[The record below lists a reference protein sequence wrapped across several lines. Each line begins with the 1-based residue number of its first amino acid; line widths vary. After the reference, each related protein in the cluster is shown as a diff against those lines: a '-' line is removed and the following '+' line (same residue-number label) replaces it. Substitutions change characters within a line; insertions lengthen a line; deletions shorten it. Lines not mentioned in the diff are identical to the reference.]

1 MCIISI
7 NLFFGSFLAHG
18 RPREHHQLCTFFVN
32 RPSIISISSVCFLA
46 PGRPRLRLFFADPAH
61 HEHQFGF
68 WRMAGRENIISCTC
82 PCGQPAKHHQH
93 QLCLLFG
100 TWHAEASIIS
110 ISCACFSPTA
120 GEHHQHQFAFR
131 RMTGRENIICSACSP
146 WTTGQASSAS
156 ARFAFWHLA
165 PRGKHHQHQLCLFFA
180 DCRCASSASICFLA
194 VFWRTAGRES
204 IISCARSSRTGQA
217 SSASALFASWHL
229 AGRGNHHQHQLRL
242 FFADCRR
249 IMSISL
255 VFGALRAVR
264 TSSVA
269 HVLVDNRPST
279 ISISSA
285 CFLAPGRPRQASSA
299 SAVPVCRGLPASIIS
314 ISFLVCRFLAHGRPR
329 EHHQLRMFFV
339 NRPSIISISSI
350 CFLAPGTAR

>member
-100 TWHAEASIIS
+100 TWHTEASIIS

-131 RMTGRENIICSACSP
+131 RMTGRENIICSA

-180 DCRCASSASICFLA
+180 DCRCVSSASICFLA
-194 VFWRTAGRES
+194 VFLG
-204 IISCARSSRTGQA
+204 
-217 SSASALFASWHL
+217 
-229 AGRGNHHQHQLRL
+229 
-242 FFADCRR
+242 
-249 IMSISL
+249 
-255 VFGALRAVR
+255 
-264 TSSVA
+264 
-269 HVLVDNRPST
+269 
-279 ISISSA
+279 
-285 CFLAPGRPRQASSA
+285 
-299 SAVPVCRGLPASIIS
+299 
-314 ISFLVCRFLAHGRPR
+314 HGRPR
-329 EHHQLRMFFV
+329 EHHQLCTFFA
-339 NRPSIISISSI
+339 NRPSIISISSV
-350 CFLAPGTAR
+350 CFLAPGRPR

>member
-1 MCIISI
+1 MY
-7 NLFFGSFLAHG
+7 
-18 RPREHHQLCTFFVN
+18 
-32 RPSIISISSVCFLA
+32 
-46 PGRPRLRLFFADPAH
+46 
-61 HEHQFGF
+61 
-68 WRMAGRENIISCTC
+68 
-82 PCGQPAKHHQH
+82 
-93 QLCLLFG
+93 
-100 TWHAEASIIS
+100 
-110 ISCACFSPTA
+110 
-120 GEHHQHQFAFR
+120 HQHQF
-131 RMTGRENIICSACSP
+131 
-146 WTTGQASSAS
+146 
-156 ARFAFWHLA
+156 
-165 PRGKHHQHQLCLFFA
+165 
-180 DCRCASSASICFLA
+180 
-194 VFWRTAGRES
+194 VFWQFFWGTAGRES

-255 VFGALRAVR
+255 VFGAWRAVR

-339 NRPSIISISSI
+339 NRPCIISISSI